1 MSGILSQLGFCEEL
15 QNNTPA
21 ITVVTPSAGPP
32 TIFTLT
38 FGSAHGLLAGD
49 TLVLSGMT
57 PGTYNG
63 TWTVYQVPSS
73 TTLTVVTVSQL
84 AANTVIGTYVAG
96 IYGRGGTP
104 SRFYDITP
112 PESMKLQTPRIE
124 SAGLRASNKVLKSD
138 KWAIN
143 RTGASGAIKLEVQ
156 AKQFGLLLKHLMGTI
171 VTTGPA
177 DSAYTHTAT
186 IGAMLGKSLLMQ
198 IGKAFTQS
206 QVVQP
211 MTYPGVKV
219 IDWTLSCAVDGIL
232 TLDLTLDAQDEQVSV
247 VLAAASYPTS
257 SELLTYAGGLVQVGG
272 AEFDVT
278 DFSLKCTMGYNAD
291 RRFLRQNTLQKEPA
305 EAAIRDF
312 DFTMTGEWTDMLQ
325 YNRFAASV
333 RANAVAALSAAWTA
347 PILIGAT
354 SVPSLTITAPA
365 ARFDTDSPVITGPE
379 LIPLPLSG
387 KLLNTPGGTND
398 ACTIAYVT
406 ADSTP

>member
-1 MSGILSQLGFCEEL
+1 MSGILSQLGLCEEL

-21 ITVVTPSAGPP
+21 MSAIAPSAGPP
-32 TIFTLT
+32 SIFTIT

-49 TLVLSGMT
+49 TITISGAT
-57 PGTYNG
+57 PSTYNG

-73 TTLTVVTVSQL
+73 TTLTVVTLTTL
-84 AANTVIGTYVAG
+84 AANTVVGTYVAG

-104 SRFYDITP
+104 TRFFDITP
-112 PESMKLQTPRIE
+112 PESMKLQTQRIE

-143 RTGASGAIKLEVQ
+143 RTGAAGAIKLEVQ
-156 AKQFGLLLKHLMGTI
+156 AKQFGLILKHMMGSI
-171 VTTGPA
+171 ATTGPS

-186 IGAMLGKSLLMQ
+186 IGPMFGKSLLQQ

-211 MTYPGVKV
+211 FTYPGVKI

-247 VLAAASYPTS
+247 ALAAASYPTN

-272 AEFDVT
+272 AECDVT

-305 EAAIRDF
+305 EAAMRDF
-312 DFTMTGEWTDMLQ
+312 EFSMTAEWTDMLQ

-333 RANAVAALSAAWTA
+333 RANALAALSAAWTA

-354 SVPSLTITAPA
+354 SVPSLTVTAPA

-379 LIPLPLSG
+379 LIPLPLTG

-398 ACTIAYVT
+398 ACSIAYVT